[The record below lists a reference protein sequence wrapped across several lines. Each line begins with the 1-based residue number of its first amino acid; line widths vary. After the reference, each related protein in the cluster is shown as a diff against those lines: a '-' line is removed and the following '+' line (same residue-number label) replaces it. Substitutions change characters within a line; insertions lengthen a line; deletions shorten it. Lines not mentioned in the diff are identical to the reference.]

1 MRRTSSSPGE
11 TETGAGG
18 AAGGLHGDLR
28 RREVG
33 ASRGRLLG
41 EGLRLAYQ
49 SAAPNKRGAT
59 LSDRPRTD
67 GARSQEGYFF
77 FLAAFF
83 VDFLA
88 AFFVAFFLAAFFA
101 MRNHPLRGM

>member
-1 MRRTSSSPGE
+1 MKTGRT
-11 TETGAGG
+11 
-18 AAGGLHGDLR
+18 
-28 RREVG
+28 
-33 ASRGRLLG
+33 
-41 EGLRLAYQ
+41 
-49 SAAPNKRGAT
+49 KRGAT
-59 LSDRPRTD
+59 LADRPRTD
-67 GARSQEGYFF
+67 VPGPKRSYFF

>member
-1 MRRTSSSPGE
+1 MRI
-11 TETGAGG
+11 
-18 AAGGLHGDLR
+18 
-28 RREVG
+28 
-33 ASRGRLLG
+33 
-41 EGLRLAYQ
+41 
-49 SAAPNKRGAT
+49 APVV
-59 LSDRPRTD
+59 L
-67 GARSQEGYFF
+67 ARSQEGYFF

>member
-1 MRRTSSSPGE
+1 MSPGASG
-11 TETGAGG
+11 TECTFRTFRTTRVGYDRAP
-18 AAGGLHGDLR
+18 GL
-28 RREVG
+28 
-33 ASRGRLLG
+33 
-41 EGLRLAYQ
+41 YKT
-49 SAAPNKRGAT
+49 KRGAI
-59 LSDRPRTD
+59 LSDRPRAF
-67 GARSQEGYFF
+67 ARSQEGYFF